1 MIIKQTTK
9 TTNILYI
16 DEPLSYEYDSNS
28 SSIVLLDN
36 FKYEIFY
43 DKYKLPICIA
53 KTQYSITDNP
63 KILGNPINNKMTI
76 TDIKISNGAGFIV
89 IYMGNILTLPGLG
102 KNSNYLKF

>member
-43 DKYKLPICIA
+43 DKYKL
-53 KTQYSITDNP
+53 TD
-63 KILGNPINNKMTI
+63 TI
-76 TDIKISNGAGFIV
+76 D
-89 IYMGNILTLPGLG
+89 LRED
-102 KNSNYLKF
+102 

>member
-16 DEPLSYEYDSNS
+16 DESLSYEYDSNS

-43 DKYKLPICIA
+43 DKYKL
-53 KTQYSITDNP
+53 TD
-63 KILGNPINNKMTI
+63 TI
-76 TDIKISNGAGFIV
+76 D
-89 IYMGNILTLPGLG
+89 LREDRDE
-102 KNSNYLKF
+102 

>member
-9 TTNILYI
+9 TTNILCI

-43 DKYKLPICIA
+43 DKYKL
-53 KTQYSITDNP
+53 TDTVD
-63 KILGNPINNKMTI
+63 LRE
-76 TDIKISNGAGFIV
+76 DRDE
-89 IYMGNILTLPGLG
+89 
-102 KNSNYLKF
+102 

>member
-1 MIIKQTTK
+1 MIIKQITK

-43 DKYKLPICIA
+43 DKYKL
-53 KTQYSITDNP
+53 TD
-63 KILGNPINNKMTI
+63 TI
-76 TDIKISNGAGFIV
+76 D
-89 IYMGNILTLPGLG
+89 LREDRDE
-102 KNSNYLKF
+102 